1 MSYLLLPSTIFK
13 DVLPRSMEHGMGFIF
28 NLTGNCGA
36 ALVTKYPTHRTDSPL
51 KLEFETY
58 TKHHYKSWVDF
69 ARFKKYGNDVQPVL
83 VDGFDTTSDF
93 AMVAYWNKDDT
104 GSEAGNIPMFPSNP
118 DSFLGQWHTRFLPR
132 SNHGPQRLP
141 HGPAPLQPDEYNHFV
156 FVRYYT
162 MCPRKRWE
170 LFSQGTVMRAGAGP
184 DDLGPGDNRGDAF
197 AELMVRYAEPTTSSD
212 NDLGRQLDTTDGAD
226 SELYVVVRNTPNVWF
241 PLCPPIFTL
250 NLSLRMKNMTAGC
263 MPSQITYSR

>member
-1 MSYLLLPSTIFK
+1 
-13 DVLPRSMEHGMGFIF
+13 MEHGVDFIF
-28 NLTGNCGA
+28 NLTGNYGA
-36 ALVTKYPTHRTDSPL
+36 ALVTKYPTHRKDSPL
-51 KLEFETY
+51 KLKFETY
-58 TKHHYKSWVDF
+58 TKSHYKSWVDF
-69 ARFKKYGNDVQPVL
+69 ARFKGYGNDVQPVL
-83 VDGFDTTSDF
+83 VDGFDTTGDF
-93 AMVAYWNKDDT
+93 AMVAYWDKDNT

-132 SNHGPQRLP
+132 TNHGPQRLS
-141 HGPAPLQPDEYNHFV
+141 HGPAMYSPLLQPDEYNHFV

-184 DDLGPGDNRGDAF
+184 HDLGPGDNRGDAF
-197 AELMVRYAEPTTSSD
+197 PELMVRSDAEPTTNSD
-212 NDLGRQLDTTDGAD
+212 DDLGGQLDTTDGAD
-226 SELYVVVRNTPNVWF
+226 SDPDVVVRNVPYVWF

-250 NLSLRMKNMTAGC
+250 NLSFRMKNMTAGG